1 MKRVLKWMGIV
12 LGGLLALVILLVVG
26 LSAVSASRLNRT
38 YEVTAEFTLDAVNDP
53 DSIAAG
59 ERTYAIMCASC
70 HGDNLAGMAVAD
82 DALFGRIYS
91 ANLTAGAGGVGRL
104 RSDEELAR
112 AIWYGV
118 KPDGSPTVVMPMEF
132 HRGIHVEDM
141 ARLIAYV
148 RSAPAVDTA
157 HPEIRPGVM
166 MRVMHVAG
174 LYPVVTAELVDLE
187 EAPPA
192 AVNPEDTLAHGEYLA
207 VFCTACHGADFAGIE
222 MAGSPSLWPAIGSWT
237 EAEFTRAVREGVRP
251 GGTNLSTEMPWEAFS
266 RYTDGE
272 VHAIWTYLQSL
283 EPVTIR

>member
-1 MKRVLKWMGIV
+1 MKRVLKSIGSILAGLLGIV
-12 LGGLLALVILLVVG
+12 VLLVIG
-26 LSAVSASRLNRT
+26 LSAISASRLNRT
-38 YEVTAEFTLDAVNDP
+38 YEVTADFTLDAVNDP
-53 DSIAAG
+53 ESIAAG

-70 HGDNLAGMAVAD
+70 HGDDLAGTAVGD
-82 DALFGRIYS
+82 DALSGRIYS
-91 ANLTAGAGGVGRL
+91 ANLTAGAGGIGAV

-118 KPDGSPTVVMPMEF
+118 KPDGSPTVVMPFEF

-141 ARLIAYV
+141 ARLIAYI
-148 RSAPAVDTA
+148 RSAPPVDTA

-166 MRVMHVAG
+166 LRVMHAAG
-174 LYPVVTAELVDLE
+174 LFPVVTAEHVDRD

-192 AVNPEDTLAHGEYLA
+192 AVNPEDTLAHGAYLA
-207 VFCTACHGADFAGIE
+207 VFCTACHGADLAGIE

-266 RYTDGE
+266 RYTDEE
-272 VHAIWTYLQSL
+272 VRAIWTYLQSL